1 MVSYQEFLRLSQS
14 RDSEERGRA
23 AHLAALAYLG
33 HSGPA
38 DEHAA
43 LYSALVSFL
52 DDPSVRV
59 RGALAYGLLHAIEAP
74 RPILIAL
81 LNDSPVI
88 ARAVAQYS
96 PALVDADLLP
106 LIRRRDAALNLAICN
121 RTHLTPRL
129 AAELAAD
136 EDDAVISRILERTDV
151 TLPPDLLDRLSER
164 ALEDAALRGL
174 LLARSDL
181 PGAVRL
187 KLVTACV
194 SALRG
199 LRVVRGAVEP
209 NRLGRLL
216 RDALDTAT
224 TEIGDHQ
231 SAFGQD
237 DYAQR
242 LVERDVISSRVLLHA
257 LLQGHVLFFAQCIAT
272 LAETPKTKVFTLIDT
287 GSRTALGAL
296 LGRAGLKSAVADII
310 VRLIFFARSL
320 DLGDDIAA
328 RSFVVTA
335 LCEDLISEYHGQ
347 VPIELEDVFA
357 YLSEQSVS
365 LTRLAVR
372 GVLPAYA
379 ETATQPLA
387 LPRTTS
393 PLLLAL
399 SAA

>member
-59 RGALAYGLLHAIEAP
+59 RGALAYGLLHASEAP

-106 LIRRRDAALNLAICN
+106 LVRRRDSALNLAICN
-121 RTHLTPRL
+121 RTHLSTRL
-129 AAELAAD
+129 ASELAAGD
-136 EDDAVISRILERTDV
+136 DDAVISRILERNDV
-151 TLPPDLLDRLSER
+151 TLPGDLLAQLGER
-164 ALEDAALRGL
+164 ALDDAALRGL

-209 NRLGRLL
+209 NRLQRLL

-242 LVERDVISSRVLLHA
+242 LVEQEVVSSRVLLHA

-272 LAETPKTKVFTLIDT
+272 LAETPKSKVFTLIDK

-296 LGRAGLKSAVADII
+296 LGRAGLTSAVSDIVI
-310 VRLIFFARSL
+310 RLIFFARSL
-320 DLGDDIAA
+320 DLGDDVAA

-335 LCEDLISEYHGQ
+335 LCEDLISEHHGQ

-365 LTRLAVR
+365 LTRLAVH